1 MPQGKSGKNWPSGGY
16 HAVARTPF
24 KLAVAIT
31 GIARGAVETA
41 RRDLLLAAVARQH
54 VAAPDSV
61 VVSAAAAILDAGGA
75 LRVSDLARRAGLSE
89 RTLHRRFLAGVGYGP
104 KRLCRIARLG
114 VARALAVQGIGGADL
129 AAEAGYFDQ
138 AHLCHE
144 VASFGLTPAS
154 LAR

>member
-1 MPQGKSGKNWPSGGY
+1 MITEYARPSCRERGQEREAHVGS
-16 HAVARTPF
+16 
-24 KLAVAIT
+24 
-31 GIARGAVETA
+31 IARS
-41 RRDLLLAAVARQH
+41 DAAGEERKE
-54 VAAPDSV
+54 
-61 VVSAAAAILDAGGA
+61 
-75 LRVSDLARRAGLSE
+75 RRAGLSE

>member
-1 MPQGKSGKNWPSGGY
+1 MR
-16 HAVARTPF
+16 ATC
-24 KLAVAIT
+24 
-31 GIARGAVETA
+31 TA
-41 RRDLLLAAVARQH
+41 RRNLLLAAVAHRRC
-54 VAAPDSV
+54 AAIPDPV
-61 VVSAAAAILDAGGA
+61 IVSTAAAILDAGGA
-75 LRVSDLARRAGLSE
+75 LRVADLAHRAGLSQ
-89 RTLHRRFLAGVGYGP
+89 RTLHRRFLAAVGYGP

-114 VARALAVQGIGGADL
+114 VARSLAVRGFGGTDL